1 MNIANRPLVGH
12 EDPRVRRLF
21 DIFKLRLDRIADF
34 GIGTPD
40 CGGLGHIKSIIQFF
54 KRLEP
59 HVVNKRDDELF
70 MLFNGGPVDAYA
82 IKNPSSSDRTILIE
96 REFADKVLALGV
108 LP

>member
-21 DIFKLRLDRIADF
+21 DIFKMRLDRIADF

-40 CGGLGHIKSIIQFF
+40 CGGLGHIEAIRQFF
-54 KRLEP
+54 GRLEP

-70 MLFNGGPVDAYA
+70 MLFNGGPVDVYA

-96 REFADKVLALGV
+96 REFAEKVLALGV